1 MQIIDKKEYLDLK
14 NAIKIHNKLGE
25 CFNDIT
31 NYYIRIGGY
40 LEHIYVNKI
49 YDLMGYKTIYEYAEE
64 CFKLSKTTTNNF
76 INLFKKFGT
85 STEYWEDYC
94 LKEEY
99 EDYSYSQLVELLSVD
114 EDKVLSYSPEL
125 SVREIRNVKK
135 LEKYENILV
144 EELKKILLM
153 FMSEQDK
160 FKKIC
165 TIDFTDLVSKIVVS
179 SEKVYLTIPFVIS
192 SGDVSIN
199 SSFKIIVEYSDDG
212 DIIKQLSSSL
222 YESHSYSDVPDLS
235 FDNVNLN
242 KISLSDAIDNFVII
256 VSDYIEKYNNSEDRK
271 NFLLLKEEKER
282 LKEEKYYSVQ
292 SLIDNNLYD
301 NVSKSLINFFN
312 LLKLSDVQM
321 IKKNNPFSANSVL
334 YFYFNRIWFIK
345 YKEYELNVDYCS
357 IRIIKNNK
365 SAYLSFS
372 KFIELLIQYNCSF
385 NGDFIECCFSETF
398 PTSELE
404 K

>member
-1 MQIIDKKEYLDLK
+1 M
-14 NAIKIHNKLGE
+14 
-25 CFNDIT
+25 
-31 NYYIRIGGY
+31 
-40 LEHIYVNKI
+40 
-49 YDLMGYKTIYEYAEE
+49 
-64 CFKLSKTTTNNF
+64 
-76 INLFKKFGT
+76 
-85 STEYWEDYC
+85 
-94 LKEEY
+94 
-99 EDYSYSQLVELLSVD
+99 
-114 EDKVLSYSPEL
+114 SYSPEL